1 MFLRFKSFNLEA
13 NVTIEHLILTFKDI
27 SNIMCLIYKM
37 KTFQFSQTM
46 VPIKMSQR
54 VIVTTVFVQKWQ
66 FWVDAH
72 QQMQK
77 GIDSIGNH
85 ELKWFLEEHSYF
97 NPPAFSWDS
106 IVSFN
111 FLKLIAVLKLSTQ
124 QVNIS
129 CTWVLRK

>member
-1 MFLRFKSFNLEA
+1 MFLTFKSLNLEA
-13 NVTIEHLILTFKDI
+13 NVTIEYLILTF
-27 SNIMCLIYKM
+27 NIMCLIYKM

-77 GIDSIGNH
+77 GIDSIGIMN
-85 ELKWFLEEHSYF
+85 WNDF
-97 NPPAFSWDS
+97 
-106 IVSFN
+106 
-111 FLKLIAVLKLSTQ
+111 
-124 QVNIS
+124 
-129 CTWVLRK
+129 